1 MPSIKLN
8 MKFASFA
15 DICKLADNHPLPS
28 IGFRLR
34 PQLAYDPHLDPKDAQ
49 LVYDYAK
56 TKFGFPLPEA
66 KVFYAEPKL
75 DGVRGQLVI
84 TYDKVSNSLAAC
96 CISRAGRVID
106 AVPHLLAQLI
116 NDKALAFMQKH
127 CANSVATRLVID
139 SELLCRP
146 VGWQHDRDYVNNPW
160 ATAEF
165 RYINGLVN
173 RKTPD
178 SETARLFP
186 YCFQFYL
193 ADLNGN
199 DVWTFDRLECSHIL
213 YQLGLDPTIWWQA
226 PSTKIAS
233 PEDLQK
239 EIDFF
244 ASRHVEGLVLKSP
257 DHRHQPCRTK
267 HWLKLK
273 FRKRGTYRLIAV
285 ELGEGKCFGIAGA
298 IQVADRLSQTTWVG
312 TGMTDAERSE
322 LAQLDL
328 THNRYYVDISYMT
341 KTGTSL
347 REPVYEGLRYDLT
360 NTDTE
365 VDLFE
370 QR

>member
-34 PQLAYDPHLDPKDAQ
+34 PQLAYDPHLDPSNAS
-49 LVYDYAK
+49 LVFDYANS
-56 TKFGFPLPEA
+56 TFGFPYQEA
-66 KVFYAEPKL
+66 KVFFAEPKL
-75 DGVRGQLVI
+75 DGVRGQFVI
-84 TYDKVSNSLAAC
+84 TYDKISNSLAAC

-116 NDKALAFMQKH
+116 NDKALAFMKKH

-146 VGWQHDRDYVNNPW
+146 VGWQHDRDYDNNPW

-165 RYINGLVN
+165 RYINGLTN
-173 RKTPD
+173 RRTPD

-199 DVWTFDRLECSHIL
+199 DVWTFDRLETSHIL

-226 PSTKIAS
+226 PSTTITS
-233 PEDLQK
+233 PADLQK
-239 EIDFF
+239 EIDYF
-244 ASRHVEGLVLKSP
+244 ASKHVEGLVLKSP

-273 FRKRGTYRLIAV
+273 FRKRGTYKLIAV

-322 LAQLDL
+322 LAQLDV

>member
-15 DICKLADNHPLPS
+15 DICKLAEKHPLPS
-28 IGFRLR
+28 LGFRLR
-34 PQLAYDPHLDPKDAQ
+34 PQLAYDPKIGTSDLS

-56 TKFGFPLPEA
+56 TA
-66 KVFYAEPKL
+66 MSSDWFYAEPKL
-75 DGVRGQLVI
+75 DGVRGQFVI
-84 TYDKVSNSLAAC
+84 TYDKVSNSIAAC

-106 AVPHLLAQLI
+106 SVPHLLAQLI

-127 CANSVATRLVID
+127 CADGAGTRLVID

-146 VGWQHDRDYVNNPW
+146 RGWDYDRDYAKNPW

-165 RYINGLVN
+165 RYINGLTN
-173 RKTPD
+173 RRTPD
-178 SETARLFP
+178 SETARLFA
-186 YCFQFYL
+186 YCFQYYL
-193 ADLNGN
+193 ADLNGD
-199 DVWTFDRLECSHIL
+199 DVYTFSHLECSHIVQ
-213 YQLGLDPTIWWQA
+213 QLGLEPEWWWDA
-226 PSTKIAS
+226 PSLTIKS
-233 PEDLQK
+233 TSDLK
-239 EIDFF
+239 EQVDYF

-257 DHRHQPCRTK
+257 DYRHHPCRTK

-273 FRKRGTYRLIAV
+273 FRKRGTYRLVDVIY
-285 ELGEGKCFGIAGA
+285 GEGKCLGTCGA
-298 IQVADRLSQTTWVG
+298 IQVKDALGQTTLVG
-312 TGMTDAERSE
+312 TGMTDAERDE

-328 THNRYYVDISYMT
+328 SNNRYYVDISYMT

-360 NTDTE
+360 NTDTI